1 MDKKEKAYSY
11 FYLDAFK
18 ELGNMGAG
26 HAASSLSGLT
36 SRSVHVSVPEVKVLP
51 LSELDKEIGGSNIV
65 IGNITQIK
73 DEMEEI
79 NGFIYIFF
87 PKKSAYNVVD
97 MLLGLD
103 LGTTKD
109 LDEMGESAI
118 SEVCNILTSSFCD
131 AFADFLGISILPSP
145 PKFCEDMSGALLDY
159 ILAIT
164 TDEVHDDTVVVFLT
178 RFKCVDDSNEDSC
191 PIEVKDE
198 NITVNST
205 IKDREF
211 GFDCYLIFFPGKSMD
226 NIIKLLVKKYEYYN
240 NS

>member
-1 MDKKEKAYSY
+1 MDKKEMSY

-18 ELGNMGAG
+18 ELGNIGAG

-36 SRSVHVSVPEVKVLP
+36 SRSVQVSVPEVKIL
-51 LSELDKEIGGSNIV
+51 LLNELDDEIGGSNIV

-73 DEMEEI
+73 DEMSEI

-87 PKKSAYNVVD
+87 PKESAYNVVD

-103 LGTTKD
+103 LGTTND

-131 AFADFLGISILPSP
+131 AFADFLGVSILPSP

-159 ILAIT
+159 ILAVT
-164 TDEVHDDTVVVFLT
+164 MEEVPDDNVVVFLT
-178 RFKCVDDSNEDSC
+178 RFKCVDDLGDAGCSVAVGD
-191 PIEVKDE
+191 
-198 NITVNST
+198 NSV
-205 IKDREF
+205 INDKEF
-211 GFDCYLIFFPGKSMD
+211 RFDCYLIFFPGKSMSK
-226 NIIKLLVKKYEYYN
+226 IIDLLVKKYEYYN
-240 NS
+240 NV